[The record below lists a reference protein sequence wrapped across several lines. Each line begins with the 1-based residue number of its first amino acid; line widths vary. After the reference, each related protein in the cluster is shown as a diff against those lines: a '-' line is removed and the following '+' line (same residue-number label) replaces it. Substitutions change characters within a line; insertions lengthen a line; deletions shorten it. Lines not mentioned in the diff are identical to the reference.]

1 MLMLAKQELHSVQYA
16 KIKSAAVSVK
26 NEVMEM
32 IVKVRERKSR
42 IDLLIVSGK
51 QLRRISVRTAL
62 QPADNA
68 EKFITTRK
76 IDSFEVMTKR
86 RNISSWK
93 RSLKGLSKMR
103 YDKEHTDNISK
114 YPELKERMLNLLHNS
129 VKTHGARR

>member
-1 MLMLAKQELHSVQYA
+1 MLMLAKQKLHSVQYA

-68 EKFITTRK
+68 EKLITTRK
-76 IDSFEVMTKR
+76 IDSFE
-86 RNISSWK
+86 
-93 RSLKGLSKMR
+93 SLANFTEGKAQ
-103 YDKEHTDNISK
+103 K
-114 YPELKERMLNLLHNS
+114 YQQLETVTQR
-129 VKTHGARR
+129 TF